1 MADEHSIVERWS
13 AGSRDGVIDE
23 TEAGNTAFR
32 TGDLHT
38 ALAHYERAARSLG
51 PQHDDMAFSLY
62 ENLALVRMQFGRHHA
77 AIRAFMRAL
86 DGVPTSR
93 EQSLRFLLVSL
104 LQAGKQQDASRL
116 MVTYRAA
123 FGEHPEPFVRSACG
137 V

>member
-1 MADEHSIVERWS
+1 MADEHSIADEWTPM
-13 AGSRDGVIDE
+13 GRDAVIDE

-32 TGDLHT
+32 AGDLHS
-38 ALAHYERAARSLG
+38 ALQHYEQAARGLG
-51 PQHDDMAFSLY
+51 SEHDDMAFSLY

-116 MVTYRAA
+116 MVTYQAA